1 MKTFIR
7 NTKVSTI
14 YIDKPKGVYVEEEK
28 KSFRN
33 LNL

>member
-14 YIDKPKGVYVEEEK
+14 YIDKQKWVYVEEEQ

-33 LNL
+33 FNL